1 MVLALRGEGAINN
14 NNVYEGNKKV
24 GIENKKE
31 APLEGQFPDIFV
43 RESLLEKV
51 TFKLIPEV

>member
-24 GIENKKE
+24 GIENKKG
-31 APLEGQFPDIFV
+31 APLEGQ
-43 RESLLEKV
+43 
-51 TFKLIPEV
+51 IP